1 MKRSEIKNMWYLTGI
16 IMILIMIMIY
26 VIVFHGDTVKEY
38 LTNLFMR
45 QLERRF

>member
-16 IMILIMIMIY
+16 IMILILIY
-26 VIVFHGDTVKEY
+26 ALVFHGDTVSEY

-45 QLERRF
+45 QFERSF